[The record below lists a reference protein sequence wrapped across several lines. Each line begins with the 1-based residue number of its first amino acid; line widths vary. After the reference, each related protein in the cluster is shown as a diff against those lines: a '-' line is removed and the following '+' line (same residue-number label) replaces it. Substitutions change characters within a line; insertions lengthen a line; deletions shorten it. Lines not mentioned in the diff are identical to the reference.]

1 MKGSTYH
8 RCYCRDAETGK
19 PLGKAC
25 PKRGSRKHCA
35 YSIRQELPNKED
47 GTRRSFNRAG
57 YESLK
62 EAQEDLDHIRALLA
76 LGKDEPDDLALIAD
90 LLEKVADEKSA
101 LPQIEETRRRLKSGV
116 DLSGRLTVSEW
127 LDSWLENKRAR
138 KSTVSRYE
146 TDIRVHLKPRIG
158 HVRLDRLR
166 VSHLAEMF
174 NGICDTNEEILEA
187 NALRRA
193 ATEQLR
199 KASWKGEENRARRA
213 TMKAAIDEM
222 PPFRRVTGPTTRQHI
237 RRSLRVSL
245 NDAIADG
252 LITFNPAAHVKIDP
266 ASKPKALLWTPER
279 VAEWQETGSKP
290 SPVMVWMPAQIGE
303 FLDFVSDHR
312 LYAMWHLM
320 AFRGPRRGES
330 CGLGWSET
338 RLDSSSL
345 TVTTQLVQ
353 DGWDVEESIPKSDA
367 GFRVVPLDEETV
379 HAFTAHRLRQQAE
392 REKWGPAWQETGR
405 VFTNE
410 DGTWLHPGKVTDM
423 FERLVTLSGLPPI
436 RLHDLRHV
444 AATLLLAAGADL
456 KVVQELLGHSSI
468 TITADIYA
476 SVLPELAF
484 AQAEAAA
491 ALVPRARSQKD
502 AQSAAAPAS
511 DVQSAHAS
519 LTQTA

>member
-25 PKRGSRKHCA
+25 PKLGSRKHGS
-35 YSIRQELPNKED
+35 YSIRQELPNRED
-47 GTRRSFNRAG
+47 GTRRAFNRAG
-57 YESLK
+57 YTTLR
-62 EAQEDLDHIRALLA
+62 EAQADLDHIRSLLA
-76 LGKDEPDDLALIAD
+76 LGKDEPEDLALIAA
-90 LLEKVADEKSA
+90 LLETVADEKA
-101 LPQIEETRRRLKSGV
+101 PLPEVEETRRRLRSGV
-116 DLSGRLTVSEW
+116 DLHGRLTMDEW
-127 LDSWLENKRAR
+127 LDRWLDNKRAR

-158 HVRLDRLR
+158 PLRLDRLR
-166 VSHLAEMF
+166 VSNLSEMF
-174 NGICDTNEEILEA
+174 NGICESNEEILEA

-193 ATEQLR
+193 AIEELR
-199 KASWKGEENRARRA
+199 RSSWKGEENRARRA
-213 TMKAAIDEM
+213 AMKAAIDEM

-237 RRSLRVSL
+237 RRTLRVSL

-279 VAEWQETGSKP
+279 VVEWRETGRKP
-290 SPVMVWMPAQIGE
+290 SPVMVWLPAQVGE
-303 FLDFVSDHR
+303 FLDFVADHR
-312 LYAMWHLM
+312 LYAKWHLM

-338 RLDSSSL
+338 NLDASSL
-345 TVTTQLVQ
+345 TVTNQLVQ

-379 HAFTAHRLRQQAE
+379 GVLRAHRLRQQAE
-392 REKWGPAWQETGR
+392 QKKWGPAWQDTGR

-410 DGTWLHPGKVTDM
+410 DGSWLHPGRVTDM
-423 FERLVTLSGLPPI
+423 FERLVALSGLPPI

-476 SVLPELAF
+476 SVLPELAI

-491 ALVPRARSQKD
+491 ALVPRARREG
-502 AQSAAAPAS
+502 AQSTTPAGA

>member
-8 RCYCRDAETGK
+8 RCYCRDTETGK

-25 PKRGSRKHCA
+25 PKLGSRKHGS
-35 YSIRQELPNKED
+35 YSIRQELPNRAD
-47 GTRRSFNRAG
+47 GTRRAFNRAG
-57 YESLK
+57 YETHK
-62 EAQEDLDHIRALLA
+62 EAQADLDHVRSLLA
-76 LGKDEPDDLALIAD
+76 LAKDEPEDLALIAG
-90 LLEKVADEKSA
+90 LLEKVADGKSA
-101 LPQIEETRRRLKSGV
+101 LPDIEETRRRLRSGV
-116 DLSGRLTVSEW
+116 DLAGRITVGEW

-146 TDIRVHLKPRIG
+146 VDIRLHLKPRIG
-158 HVRLDRLR
+158 HLRLDRIR

-174 NGICDTNEEILEA
+174 NGICETNEEILEA

-193 ATEQLR
+193 ATDELR
-199 KASWKGEENRARRA
+199 TSSWKGEENRARRA
-213 TMKAAIDEM
+213 ALKATIDEL
-222 PPFRRVTGPTTRQHI
+222 PPFRRVTGPTMRQHI
-237 RRSLRVSL
+237 RRTLRVSL

-252 LITFNPAAHVKIDP
+252 LITFNPASHVKIDP

-279 VAEWQETGSKP
+279 VAEWRETGGKP
-290 SPVMVWMPAQIGE
+290 SPVMVWTPAQTGE
-303 FLDFVSDHR
+303 FLDFVADHR

-320 AFRGPRRGES
+320 AFRGPRRGEA

-338 RLDSSSL
+338 NLVASSL

-353 DGWDVEESIPKSDA
+353 DGWDVEESMPKSDA
-367 GFRVVPLDEETV
+367 GFRVVPLDEQTV
-379 HAFTAHRLRQQAE
+379 LALSAHRDRQQAE
-392 REKWGPAWQETGR
+392 REQWGSAWQDTGR
-405 VFTNE
+405 VFTDE
-410 DGTWLHPGKVTDM
+410 DGGWLHPGKVTDM
-423 FERLVTLSGLPPI
+423 FERLVALSGLPPI

-468 TITADIYA
+468 TITADIDA

-491 ALVPRARSQKD
+491 ALVPRARSPKD
-502 AQSAAAPAS
+502 AQSA
-511 DVQSAHAS
+511 
-519 LTQTA
+519 T

>member
-25 PKRGSRKHCA
+25 PKLGSRKHGS
-35 YSIRQELPNKED
+35 YSIRQELPNRED
-47 GTRRSFNRAG
+47 GTRRSFSRAG
-57 YESLK
+57 YDSLK
-62 EAQEDLDHIRALLA
+62 DAQADLDHIRSLLA
-76 LGKDEPDDLALIAD
+76 LGKDEPEDLAQVAE
-90 LLEKVADEKSA
+90 LLEQVADDKSA
-101 LPQIEETRRRLKSGV
+101 LPDIEETRRRLKNGV
-116 DLSGRLTVSEW
+116 DLHGRLTVADW
-127 LDSWLENKRAR
+127 LDRWLESKRAR

-146 TDIRVHLKPRIG
+146 TDIRCHLKPRIG
-158 HVRLDRLR
+158 RLRLDRLR

-174 NGICDTNEEILEA
+174 SDICDTNEEILEA

-193 ATEQLR
+193 AKDQLR
-199 KASWKGEENRARRA
+199 QASWKGEENRARRA

-237 RRSLRVSL
+237 RRTLRASL
-245 NDAIADG
+245 NDAIVEG
-252 LITFNPAAHVKIDP
+252 LITFNPATHVKIDP
-266 ASKPKALLWTPER
+266 ANKPKALLWTPER
-279 VAEWQETGSKP
+279 VAEWRETGRKP
-290 SPVMVWMPAQIGE
+290 SPVMVWLPAQTGE
-303 FLDFVSDHR
+303 FLDFVADHR
-312 LYAMWHLM
+312 LYAKWHLM

-338 RLDSSSL
+338 RLDAASL

-353 DGWDVEESIPKSDA
+353 DGWEVEESITKSDA

-379 HAFTAHRLRQQAE
+379 RTLTAHRLRQQAE
-392 REKWGPAWQETGR
+392 REKWGPAWQDTGR

-410 DGTWLHPGKVTDM
+410 DGSWLHPGKVTDM
-423 FERLVTLSGLPPI
+423 FERLVALSGLPPI

-484 AQAEAAA
+484 AHAEAAA
-491 ALVPRARSQKD
+491 ALVPRARSPKD
-502 AQSAAAPAS
+502 AQSPSAPAS